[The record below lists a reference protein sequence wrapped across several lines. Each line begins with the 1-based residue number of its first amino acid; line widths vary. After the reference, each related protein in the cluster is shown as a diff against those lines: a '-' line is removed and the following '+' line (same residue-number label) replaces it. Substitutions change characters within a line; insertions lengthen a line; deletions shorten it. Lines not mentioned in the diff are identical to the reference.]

1 MKPAR
6 DDKKDPGHKVL
17 DALFA
22 SGARLRPYAMRI
34 RSAARALGSR
44 WRSLFPLVKAL
55 RDGARKR
62 LQAAGRRVKRQG
74 GARLRLAGA
83 AALLALGIGLA
94 ALYAGTIELYYRA
107 ATASAALVP
116 LGNEARRAAQDKAK
130 QLASAL
136 DRRLD
141 KKGKFAR
148 DAWTSARILVAL
160 KEHDPAYR
168 ANPKLIERYFRSL
181 AGPECACWRVLPH
194 GRYPNHVGV
203 TSWALR
209 ALAEYGIPAQPAE
222 LRFLLATQDED
233 GRWPLYAGATEE
245 RFASSYATAAAILA
259 LHGQSA
265 LQSDSKLK
273 ERLAAAVQRGA
284 GWLKKHAAPGG
295 ARWADYPS
303 WPKGGDELLGVS
315 GFVLVA
321 LHRVGAADLDGLDR
335 DWMRRLPGDA
345 PAASAGEA
353 SAKTVRIGKRSYADR
368 TRYYALPW
376 SVLATAFAYPNASIA
391 GKVRAIEWLERAL
404 APGASIHALT
414 GRERNAAVAAEAL
427 IALSGTAAAR
437 Q

>member
-1 MKPAR
+1 MKAAR
-6 DDKKDPGHKVL
+6 GDRKGPWHELL

-22 SGARLRPYAMRI
+22 PGGKLRPCAERI
-34 RSAARALGSR
+34 RSGARALGSR
-44 WRSLFPLVKAL
+44 WRSLSPLVKAL
-55 RDGARKR
+55 REGMGTR
-62 LQAAGRRVKRQG
+62 LQAASRGVKRKG
-74 GARLRLAGA
+74 GMRFRLAGA

-94 ALYAGTIELYYRA
+94 AVSARTIGLYYRA
-107 ATASAALVP
+107 ATAPAAHVP
-116 LGNEARRAAQDKAK
+116 VGNEVRRAAQDKAK

-141 KKGKFAR
+141 KKGRFAR

-168 ANPKLIERYFRSL
+168 ANPKLIERHFRSL

-209 ALAEYGIPAQPAE
+209 ALAAYQIPAQAAE
-222 LRFLLATQDED
+222 LRFLLATQDDD

-259 LHGQSA
+259 LHGQAA

-273 ERLAAAVQRGA
+273 ERLAAAVRRGA
-284 GWLKKHAAPGG
+284 GWLKKHAARGG

-321 LHRVGAADLDGLDR
+321 LHRVGAAELDGLDR
-335 DWMRRLPGDA
+335 DWMRRLPQEA
-345 PAASAGEA
+345 PAASAVEA
-353 SAKTVRIGKRSYADR
+353 SAKTVRIGKRSYPDP

-376 SVLATAFAYPNASIA
+376 SVLAPAFANPNASLA
-391 GKVRAIEWLERAL
+391 GKVGAIEWLERAL
-404 APGASIHALT
+404 APGASLHGLT
-414 GRERNAAVAAEAL
+414 GGERNAAVAAEAL
-427 IALSGTAAAR
+427 LALSGAAPHE
-437 Q
+437 